1 MFRSYYRGAEGIIVV
16 YDITHRESFE
26 HVRDWLAEV
35 TRFATP
41 ETQIL
46 IIGNKSDLEDRAV
59 STEEGQALAD
69 ELGVPFIEASAKS
82 ADHVSEAFET
92 LASNLI
98 DIKAKE
104 SAEDDAR
111 RDADRVGAGD
121 MDKAAAGGSTG
132 GKKGC
137 C

>member
-1 MFRSYYRGAEGIIVV
+1 MTRRYYRGAEGIIVV

-82 ADHVSEAFET
+82 ADHVAEAFET

-98 DIKAKE
+98 DIKSKE

-111 RDADRVGAGD
+111 RDADRLGAGD
-121 MDKAAAGGSTG
+121 IDKAAKGGAGGG
-132 GKKGC
+132 GRKC